1 MSKVHNGHN
10 SCRPNAVYRWRL
22 KDMVYELRAL
32 LPIKEGEQ
40 IFVSYLDNLQL
51 RSARRAHLR
60 SAYGFICNCPACA
73 IPPSDIS
80 FRDNLRELLA
90 ETVQLDKANDDSVL
104 DEWLEDRSLPD
115 DHVIAQSME
124 IIEAMNAEGL
134 IDRDICNGHY
144 PRLVKAYCALK
155 DREKAK
161 VWAERLALTL
171 TAIYGQDYGWNKV
184 ADAPELTDWWGLRKK
199 ARYLSYSC

>member
-1 MSKVHNGHN
+1 
-10 SCRPNAVYRWRL
+10 
-22 KDMVYELRAL
+22 MVYELRAL

-171 TAIYGQDYGWNKV
+171 IAIYGQDYGWNKV
-184 ADAPELTDWWGLRKK
+184 ASSSGPPLDQF
-199 ARYLSYSC
+199 YLVV